1 VVTAPAILGYDSGK
15 YQKGMVITSNYGTDE
30 CARKDVLTGAI
41 DSTKKGED
49 RSGLCMPVAAYQNV
63 TFGTV
68 AGSNS
73 GYAMTCNGTDS
84 RVAYSQT
91 DSNDSLLKKGSQFV
105 IEARVIM
112 TTLPSVKT
120 YANAICGN
128 HINGTGDTGC
138 YFQVDTSNR
147 LAFGAIGLTATVS
160 NQTLST
166 GTWYKLKVTGDGST
180 IKLYIDDV
188 ECTYVT
194 QNVSAYDIAL
204 SGGNFEVGNFPN
216 QSVYGW
222 AGSIEYFKLARG
234 TTTLSAVGYYS
245 QPPMVSPVL
254 MGSAGFA
261 AEVHSGQ
268 NGATTV
274 NFDTIGFGQY
284 GVNLSMKD
292 CYDQYLRYKKNFAT
306 SGKNMHL
313 KVTMNRGTAENIS
326 SIPGLDFK
334 FDK

>member
-1 VVTAPAILGYDSGK
+1 MKNKFIVYAVVPVVLSVGLIGANAAAAHGMFGPASNLSPDEIVSFQQNIFTKESQILGIS
-15 YQKGMVITSNYGTDE
+15 E
-30 CARKDVLTGAI
+30 A
-41 DSTKKGED
+41 E
-49 RSGLCMPVAAYQNV
+49 
-63 TFGTV
+63 
-68 AGSNS
+68 
-73 GYAMTCNGTDS
+73 
-84 RVAYSQT
+84 
-91 DSNDSLLKKGSQFV
+91 LK
-105 IEARVIM
+105 A
-112 TTLPSVKT
+112 
-120 YANAICGN
+120 
-128 HINGTGDTGC
+128 D
-138 YFQVDTSNR
+138 
-147 LAFGAIGLTATVS
+147 
-160 NQTLST
+160 
-166 GTWYKLKVTGDGST
+166 
-180 IKLYIDDV
+180 
-188 ECTYVT
+188 
-194 QNVSAYDIAL
+194 
-204 SGGNFEVGNFPN
+204 
-216 QSVYGW
+216 W

-234 TTTLSAVGYYS
+234 TTTLSAIGYYS